1 MRVELRETGSI
12 RVSARKDRVLE
23 VLQRHV
29 LDGAM
34 RGDRI
39 ESASNTY
46 VVREREDGTH
56 VFHMR
61 RGNAPVALAGRDR
74 EALRQAVAA
83 DLFEL
88 QRVLEINQRLDR

>member
-12 RVSARKDRVLE
+12 LVSARKERVLE

-29 LDGAM
+29 HDGAM

-39 ESASNTY
+39 ESENNTY
-46 VVREREDGTH
+46 VVREGDDGTH
-56 VFHMR
+56 VFHLR
-61 RGNAPVALAGRDR
+61 RGSAPMALAGRDR
-74 EALRQAVAA
+74 EMLRQAVKA

-88 QRVLEINQRLDR
+88 RRVLEINQR